1 MTGGGVAAA
10 FAASTCCV
18 LPLSLA
24 TAGVSGAWIAS
35 LSVLAPFQLGLR
47 MLAIIL
53 LGMGF
58 WIIYRRP
65 ARGAD
70 GGSCVAVPSQRATKS
85 ALWFGTLLMAL
96 VLTSGWWQRFIA

>member
-47 MLAIIL
+47 MLAWASGSFTDAL
-53 LGMGF
+53 REALMVGHASLF
-58 WIIYRRP
+58 RRNVP
-65 ARGAD
+65 QSLPC
-70 GGSCVAVPSQRATKS
+70 GSGPC
-85 ALWFGTLLMAL
+85 
-96 VLTSGWWQRFIA
+96 